1 MPLVTYDG
9 YQYQEVDWEPDESV
23 DSVELIASG
32 YEWTC
37 PTCGTL
43 NRLTGIA
50 DKVICD
56 ECRGEWPVSETYDAY
71 E

>member
-32 YEWTC
+32 YE
-37 PTCGTL
+37 
-43 NRLTGIA
+43 
-50 DKVICD
+50 
-56 ECRGEWPVSETYDAY
+56 
-71 E
+71 